1 MSLYAE
7 TIKLQE
13 SLSKKVITK
22 DCIQKMTKIGGTD
35 VSYKEGIAQS
45 SVVVIQ
51 NKTLEL
57 LESRVLQSRITIPYI
72 PGLLMLRES
81 GPIISV
87 LKLLKNDFDVLL
99 VDGNG
104 RLHPRKCGLACY
116 LGIMLDKPVVGV
128 AKSLLCGKEEDD
140 GVLLDGEIVGSIIE
154 KKQGKKIFV
163 SVGNKI
169 SLKTATSLVNS
180 LIKKDQWVPE
190 PLRLAD
196 LYSKKPIQKTPN

>member
-1 MSLYAE
+1 MSLYTE

-22 DCIQKMTKIGGTD
+22 DCIQNMTKIGGSD
-35 VSYKEGIAQS
+35 VSYKKNIAQS

-57 LESRVLQSRITIPYI
+57 LESHILQSQINTPYI

-81 GPIISV
+81 GPVISV

-104 RLHPRKCGLACY
+104 QLHPRKCGLACY
-116 LGIMLDKPVVGV
+116 LGIMLDKPVIGV
-128 AKSLLCGKEEDD
+128 AKSLLCGKEECNDI
-140 GVLLDGEIVGSIIE
+140 VLNGEILGTMIE
-154 KKQGKKIFV
+154 KKPGKKIFV

-169 SLKTATSLVNS
+169 SLNTATDLVNS
-180 LIKKDQWVPE
+180 LIKKDQWLPE

-196 LYSKKPIQKTPN
+196 LYSKKLI